1 MGPGSSRGSGGAGV
15 SDTQVPPAR
24 PDAPATTCCTGESY
38 SPTSHAPRTPPAA
51 GLPKGSPTRPVSGIQ
66 HCVWWSKP
74 HPTSPSPGDRIF
86 IRDQDPTRVT
96 TRTPQLREVSP
107 PALELPRSLATA
119 LQHSGSRTSGTG
131 YLPPA
136 TAGPELR
143 GSFALSLTPELR
155 GPPATLPSPGREFRG
170 SLGSPLHPRSGTSET
185 PSQPSPTTGSV
196 LRDPLP
202 MSPP

>member
-1 MGPGSSRGSGGAGV
+1 MRLGRRRPRGSPRG
-15 SDTQVPPAR
+15 AR
-24 PDAPATTCCTGESY
+24 P
-38 SPTSHAPRTPPAA
+38 
-51 GLPKGSPTRPVSGIQ
+51 RPVSGIQ

-74 HPTSPSPGDRIF
+74 HPTSPSPGNRIF
-86 IRDQDPTRVT
+86 IRDQDPTRVR

-119 LQHSGSRTSGTG
+119 LQHSGSRTSGTR
-131 YLPPA
+131 YLPLA

-143 GSFALSLTPELR
+143 GPFALSLTPELR
-155 GPPATLPSPGREFRG
+155 GPPATLPFPGREFRG

-185 PSQPSPTTGSV
+185 PSQPSPTTGPE

-202 MSPP
+202 VSPP